1 MSGYSGPRLR
11 PSPDTSARALSDAW
25 AAPGEDPGV
34 GIDKALNAAR
44 APYRL
49 RSVNGLPRE
58 TDDGEVVER
67 GPGRLVDGPPLTA
80 PDERPHYSLTDEEMA
95 ALAAD
100 YREGERQRDAWNAA
114 HPVGREVRVAMSDGR
129 PMVRSATESPA
140 YLLECGSPVVDV
152 RGLAGTCPLRDVMP
166 LTGSDQL
173 PPAAVVALESERPG
187 VTFGGPPGD
196 APDGPGDRPQPV
208 EHARDLMGVLV
219 EINMIA
225 AHLPE
230 LAATVGRLVPGA
242 PVPGGLTR
250 KLGTLRARTATAAA
264 GIGAVV
270 RDLTGPKPDR
280 PAVAGVGTGDA
291 LGDLIVSLMK
301 ELADL
306 LADRR
311 CEAPWDEAKRE
322 RLRATAAM
330 IAIVAGAKA

>member
-1 MSGYSGPRLR
+1 MAGYSGPRLR
-11 PSPDTSARALSDAW
+11 PSPESTARALSDAW

-34 GIDKALNAAR
+34 GIDRALNAAR

-49 RSVNGLPRE
+49 RPVNGLPHD
-58 TDDGEVVER
+58 TDDGEVLDGHPELD
-67 GPGRLVDGPPLTA
+67 RLPTA
-80 PDERPHYSLTDEEMA
+80 EA
-95 ALAAD
+95 
-100 YREGERQRDAWNAA
+100 
-114 HPVGREVRVAMSDGR
+114 VA
-129 PMVRSATESPA
+129 
-140 YLLECGSPVVDV
+140 
-152 RGLAGTCPLRDVMP
+152 
-166 LTGSDQL
+166 Q
-173 PPAAVVALESERPG
+173 ESERPG
-187 VTFGGPPGD
+187 GMLPPAPIRPAD

-208 EHARDLMGVLV
+208 ELARDLLGVQIEVNL
-219 EINMIA
+219 IA

-242 PVPGGLTR
+242 AVPGGLVR

-270 RDLTGPKPDR
+270 RDLTGPGPAR

-291 LGDLIVSLMK
+291 LGDLIASLMK

-311 CEAPWDEAKRE
+311 CEAPWDEARRE

-330 IAIVAGAKA
+330 VSIVAGAKVGGA